1 MNKTSDSKFVTRN
14 RGVVNDNSRAYYGGG
29 SKIAYNT
36 KVLKSNPFD
45 KKDAYVYYLLNVSQK
60 LMEQQ

>member
-1 MNKTSDSKFVTRN
+1 MTRN